1 MILKEHYRGGGGG
14 GGGGVECSRS
24 VSVSSFI
31 SEFVSASFLMHAII
45 TWWLFTHS
53 ITSKLN
59 KYFLSYRGLGVGQS
73 ANELHWLSDC
83 GVLGYS
89 YSYFINKFGIQLQV
103 KLSSNC

>member
-1 MILKEHYRGGGGG
+1 MSVLWFRVSAGDSKRTLPCGGGG

-59 KYFLSYRGLGVGQS
+59 KYFLSYRGLGGRPVR
-73 ANELHWLSDC
+73 H
-83 GVLGYS
+83 
-89 YSYFINKFGIQLQV
+89 
-103 KLSSNC
+103 